1 MLCHFSRTSS
11 RTPCRNTWISHLRA
25 MSLAPWFGV
34 YLLWGF
40 TSLSLWSSSPCGC
53 LPKTWQNK
61 ALTEAAELKQW
72 SFFLWIAS
80 LAEPLAEA
88 MHFSESQQ
96 REGIAGGVPPP
107 RSCLCSL
114 SPTTRDDLGW
124 RTSDPICSVMRS
136 DICYPSRCQLH
147 LTAKHLLTHAQAAAR
162 MLPDLCIFTWRNQMH
177 SG

>member
-1 MLCHFSRTSS
+1 MPFFQDFQQDTLQEHVDFSFKGHVFGSLVWSLPLVGFYISIFVQSSSS
-11 RTPCRNTWISHLRA
+11 R
-25 MSLAPWFGV
+25 
-34 YLLWGF
+34 
-40 TSLSLWSSSPCGC
+40 GC
-53 LPKTWQNK
+53 LPKAWQNK
-61 ALTEAAELKQW
+61 ALTEAAELKQR

-80 LAEPLAEA
+80 LAEA

-107 RSCLCSL
+107 RSCLCSR

-147 LTAKHLLTHAQAAAR
+147 LTAKHLPAHAQAPAR